1 MGAEEA
7 PLLHRI
13 TGLQGG
19 GPPHVEGRRPHLMTR
34 NIQGPLVRDQLR
46 LRDAKGTFQLGV
58 HADLILL
65 DQIDAPNAG
74 SASTVLHLSGRL
86 PPCLPHDLGDDLI
99 PDFNPVLAY
108 ARACIDISSRAVPD
122 HATGRGR

>member
-1 MGAEEA
+1 MQV
-7 PLLHRI
+7 

-46 LRDAKGTFQLGV
+46 LRDVKGTFQLGV

-86 PPCLPHDLGDDLI
+86 PPC
-99 PDFNPVLAY
+99 PVVGGHRSSADGKDSW
-108 ARACIDISSRAVPD
+108 AEACEGVF
-122 HATGRGR
+122 ATVQ